1 MKNNFKKDELK
12 KGENKSSKMVLE
24 FLEKNNLH
32 KKEFAQMI
40 GVTLSYVYNL
50 IDENVPFSTRS
61 ITLERIATVMDINPE
76 DFIEYQIPQDVVSY
90 SENLLM
96 LKDLIK
102 LNKLSTLQFLQMF
115 ERKKR
120 LELVDIL
127 RGAKPI
133 QIDFIGLKNI
143 GDARNMSK
151 KDLFEMWKTRMIE
164 YLKNGGFNIEK
175 NQKLIMAMFDCAY
188 DEICNNM

>member
-1 MKNNFKKDELK
+1 MKNADINK
-12 KGENKSSKMVLE
+12 KSSKLVAD
-24 FLEKNNLH
+24 FLEKNKLH
-32 KKEFAQMI
+32 KKDFAQMI

-50 IDENVPFSTRS
+50 IDDNVPFSTRS
-61 ITLERIATVMDINPE
+61 ITLERIAVVMDINPE
-76 DFIEYQIPQDVVSY
+76 EFMEYQIPSDVESF

-102 LNKLSTLQFLQMF
+102 YNNLTTLDFLKMF

-133 QIDFIGLKNI
+133 QIDFAELKKIANALKM
-143 GDARNMSK
+143 DNK
-151 KDLFEMWKTRMIE
+151 ELFEMWKKRMVE
-164 YLKNGGFNIEK
+164 YLIEGGFNIEK
-175 NQKLIMAMFDCAY
+175 NKKLLDSMFNCAF
-188 DEICNNM
+188 DVISSDV

>member
-1 MKNNFKKDELK
+1 MKNNNVIQK
-12 KGENKSSKMVLE
+12 KSSKIVSD
-24 FLEKNNLH
+24 FLKETKLH

-50 IDENVPFSTRS
+50 IDENVAFSTRS
-61 ITLERIATVMDINPE
+61 VTLERIATVMDINPE
-76 DFIEYQIPQDVVSY
+76 DFIEYQIPQDITSY

-102 LNKLSTLQFLQMF
+102 HNNLTTLEFLKMF

-133 QIDFIGLKNI
+133 QIDFEELKKI
-143 GDARNMSK
+143 ASALNMSK
-151 KDLFEMWKTRMIE
+151 EELFSMWKTRMIE
-164 YLKNGGFNIEK
+164 YLEEGGFNIEK
-175 NQKLIMAMFDCAY
+175 NKELLKAIFDCAWK
-188 DEICNNM
+188 NTSSKS

>member
-1 MKNNFKKDELK
+1 MDNI
-12 KGENKSSKMVLE
+12 KSSKMVLD

-50 IDENVPFSTRS
+50 TDENIPFPSRSTT
-61 ITLERIATVMDINPE
+61 IERIATVMDINPE
-76 DFIEYQIPQDVVSY
+76 DFVEYQIPQDAVPY
-90 SENLLM
+90 SENLLF

-102 LNKLSTLQFLQMF
+102 HNKLTTLQFLKMF
-115 ERKKR
+115 EGKKR

-133 QIDFIGLKNI
+133 QIDFNELKQI
-143 GDARNMSK
+143 SKVLNMAK
-151 KDLFEMWKTRMIE
+151 EEFFEMWKTRMLE
-164 YLKNGGFNIEK
+164 YLSEGGFSLEK
-175 NQKLIMAMFDCAY
+175 NKKLLEIMFKGAKNY
-188 DEICNNM
+188 TLELS

>member
-1 MKNNFKKDELK
+1 MKTNNI
-12 KGENKSSKMVLE
+12 NKTSSNMVKV
-24 FLEKNNLH
+24 FLEENNLH

-76 DFIEYQIPQDVVSY
+76 DFSEYQIPSDGITY
-90 SENLLM
+90 SENLLL

-102 LNKLSTLQFLQMF
+102 MNKYSTLEFLRLF
-115 ERKKR
+115 ERRKR

-133 QIDFIGLKNI
+133 QIDILELKKI
-143 GDARNMSK
+143 AKALNMNNEE
-151 KDLFEMWKTRMIE
+151 LFNLWKSRMIE
-164 YLKNGGFNIEK
+164 YLREGGFNIDK
-175 NQKLIMAMFDCAY
+175 NKKLLETMFDCAFGVLPS
-188 DEICNNM
+188 IN

>member
-1 MKNNFKKDELK
+1 MK
-12 KGENKSSKMVLE
+12 ENISKKSSNLVKE

-61 ITLERIATVMDINPE
+61 TTLERIAVVMDINPE
-76 DFIEYQIPQDVVSY
+76 EFIEYQIPQETISY
-90 SENLLM
+90 SENLLL

-102 LNKLSTLQFLQMF
+102 NNKLSTLDFLKMF

-120 LELVDIL
+120 I
-127 RGAKPI
+127 K
-133 QIDFIGLKNI
+133 FIVK
-143 GDARNMSK
+143 R
-151 KDLFEMWKTRMIE
+151 
-164 YLKNGGFNIEK
+164 Y
-175 NQKLIMAMFDCAY
+175 IMCS
-188 DEICNNM
+188 

>member
-1 MKNNFKKDELK
+1 MKNNLRIQK
-12 KGENKSSKMVLE
+12 KSSQLVND
-24 FLEKNNLH
+24 FLNKTNLH
-32 KKEFAQMI
+32 KKDFAQMI

-50 IDENVPFSTRS
+50 IDENVPFSSRA

-76 DFIEYQIPQDVVSY
+76 EFAEYQIPSEIESY

-102 LNKLSTLQFLQMF
+102 HNNLSTLDFLKMF
-115 ERKKR
+115 EKKKR

-133 QIDFIGLKNI
+133 QIDFAELKKIANALKMN
-143 GDARNMSK
+143 DEE
-151 KDLFEMWKTRMIE
+151 LFLMWKKRLVE
-164 YLKNGGFNIEK
+164 YLKEGGFNIANNK
-175 NQKLIMAMFDCAY
+175 DLINGIFEGAKKVVKSLD
-188 DEICNNM
+188 

>member
-1 MKNNFKKDELK
+1 MDNI
-12 KGENKSSKMVLE
+12 KSSKMVSD

-61 ITLERIATVMDINPE
+61 TTLERIAIVMDINPE
-76 DFIEYQIPQDVVSY
+76 EFIEYQIPQEVIPY
-90 SENLLM
+90 SENLLY

-102 LNKLSTLQFLQMF
+102 HNNLSALKFLKLF

-127 RGAKPI
+127 RGVKPI
-133 QIDFIGLKNI
+133 QIDFEELKKI
-143 GDARNMSK
+143 ADVLNMDK
-151 KDLFEMWKTRMIE
+151 TELFELWKKRMLE
-164 YLKNGGFNIEK
+164 YLVDGGFNLEK
-175 NQKLIMAMFDCAY
+175 NNNLINKMFEGAKNFIMQ
-188 DEICNNM
+188 ES

>member
-1 MKNNFKKDELK
+1 MKNSFKSEKTKELN
-12 KGENKSSKMVLE
+12 NKSSKMVLE

-76 DFIEYQIPQDVVSY
+76 DFIEYQIPQDVISF

-102 LNKLSTLQFLQMF
+102 YNKLSTLQFLQMF

-133 QIDFIGLKNI
+133 QIDFNELKSIGEAL
-143 GDARNMSK
+143 NMSK
-151 KDLFEMWKTRMIE
+151 KDLFEMWKKRMIE
-164 YLKNGGFNIEK
+164 YLKNGGLNIEK
-175 NQKLIMAMFDCAY
+175 NRELVDAMFNCAY
-188 DEICNNM
+188 EEICNKI

>member
-1 MKNNFKKDELK
+1 MDNI
-12 KGENKSSKMVLE
+12 KSSKKVAD
-24 FLEKNNLH
+24 FLDTTGLH

-61 ITLERIATVMDINPE
+61 TTLERIATVMDIDPE
-76 DFIEYQIPQDVVSY
+76 EFAEYQIPQDSVPY
-90 SENLLM
+90 SENLIY

-102 LNKLSTLQFLQMF
+102 HENLTTLNFLKMF

-127 RGAKPI
+127 RGVKAIP
-133 QIDFIGLKNI
+133 IDFSELKKI
-143 GDARNMSK
+143 SEILNMTK
-151 KDLFEMWKTRMIE
+151 EEFFEMWKKRMLE
-164 YLKNGGFNIEK
+164 YLKEGGFNLEK
-175 NQKLIMAMFDCAY
+175 NKQLIENMFKSAKSY
-188 DEICNNM
+188 TFG

>member
-1 MKNNFKKDELK
+1 MKSNDFNI
-12 KGENKSSKMVLE
+12 KSSKLVAD
-24 FLEKNNLH
+24 FLDRTKLH

-50 IDENVPFSTRS
+50 IDENIPFSTRS
-61 ITLERIATVMDINPE
+61 ITLERIATIMDINPE
-76 DFIEYQIPQDVVSY
+76 DFLEYQIPQDSLPF
-90 SENLLM
+90 SENLIL

-102 LNKLSTLQFLQMF
+102 SNNMTTLDFLKLF

-133 QIDFIGLKNI
+133 QIDFLELKKI
-143 GDARNMSK
+143 TQALNMN
-151 KDLFEMWKTRMIE
+151 DDDFFNLWKSRMIE
-164 YLKNGGFNIEK
+164 YLQEGGFNIEK
-175 NQKLIMAMFDCAY
+175 NKKMLNAMFNCAHQ
-188 DEICNNM
+188 NMA

>member
-1 MKNNFKKDELK
+1 MKQNNA
-12 KGENKSSKMVLE
+12 SSKMVAD

-50 IDENVPFSTRS
+50 IDENVPFSTRT

-76 DFIEYQIPQDVVSY
+76 DFMEYQIPADIAPF
-90 SENLLM
+90 SENLLL

-102 LNKLSTLQFLQMF
+102 HNNFSTLDFLKNF
-115 ERKKR
+115 ERRKR

-133 QIDFIGLKNI
+133 QIDISELKKIANTL
-143 GDARNMSK
+143 NMSNEK
-151 KDLFEMWKTRMIE
+151 LFSLWKSRMIE
-164 YLKNGGFNIEK
+164 YLKDGGFNIDK
-175 NQKLIMAMFDCAY
+175 NKKLLETMFNCANKA
-188 DEICNNM
+188 ITTLG

>member
-1 MKNNFKKDELK
+1 MNNI
-12 KGENKSSKMVLE
+12 KSSKMVAD
-24 FLEKNNLH
+24 FLDKTKLH

-50 IDENVPFSTRS
+50 IDENVAFSTRS

-76 DFIEYQIPQDVVSY
+76 DFIEYQIPQDSVVY
-90 SENLLM
+90 SENLLF

-102 LNKLSTLQFLQMF
+102 HNKLSTLEFLKMF

-133 QIDFIGLKNI
+133 QIDFEELKKVANI
-143 GDARNMSK
+143 LNMTK
-151 KDLFEMWKTRMIE
+151 TQLFEMWKTRMFE
-164 YLKNGGFNIEK
+164 YLREGGFNLDKNKNLLEK
-175 NQKLIMAMFDCAY
+175 MFQSAQNY
-188 DEICNNM
+188 AVTES

>member
-1 MKNNFKKDELK
+1 MKKNNVSKD
-12 KGENKSSKMVLE
+12 SSKIVAD
-24 FLEKNNLH
+24 FLEKTKLH

-61 ITLERIATVMDINPE
+61 TTLERIATVMDINPE
-76 DFIEYQIPQDVVSY
+76 EFIEYQIPQDIVTY

-102 LNKLSTLQFLQMF
+102 FNNLTTLDFLKMF

-133 QIDFIGLKNI
+133 QIDFLELKQI
-143 GDARNMSK
+143 ASALSMSK
-151 KDLFEMWKTRMIE
+151 EELFSMWKKRMVE
-164 YLKNGGFNIEK
+164 YLQEGGFNVENNK
-175 NQKLIMAMFDCAY
+175 KLLDAMFSCAY
-188 DEICNNM
+188 NSIEYS

>member
-1 MKNNFKKDELK
+1 MKTNSITMK
-12 KGENKSSKMVLE
+12 KSSKLVSD
-24 FLEKNNLH
+24 FLENSKLH
-32 KKEFAQMI
+32 KKDFAQMI

-61 ITLERIATVMDINPE
+61 TTLERIATVMDINPE
-76 DFIEYQIPQDVVSY
+76 DFMEYQIPSEVTSY

-102 LNKLSTLQFLQMF
+102 QNNLTTVEFLKMF

-133 QIDFIGLKNI
+133 QIDYEELKKIAN
-143 GDARNMSK
+143 ALNMTR
-151 KDLFEMWKTRMIE
+151 DELFEMWKKRMIE
-164 YLKNGGFNIEK
+164 YLRDGGFNIER
-175 NQKLIMAMFDCAY
+175 NYKLTDTLFKCAKEFISQ
-188 DEICNNM
+188 DS

>member
-1 MKNNFKKDELK
+1 MKNNSHKKEE
-12 KGENKSSKMVLE
+12 ENKSSKMVLE

-50 IDENVPFSTRS
+50 IDKNVPFSTRA
-61 ITLERIATVMDINPE
+61 ITLERIAVVMDINPE
-76 DFIEYQIPQDVVSY
+76 DFLEYQIPDDITSY

-102 LNKLSTLQFLQMF
+102 LNKLTTLKFLQMF

-133 QIDFIGLKNI
+133 QIDYAELKKIGEAL
-143 GDARNMSK
+143 NMSK
-151 KDLFEMWKTRMIE
+151 EDLFKMWQKRMIE
-164 YLKNGGFNIEK
+164 YLKEGGFSVEK
-175 NQKLIMAMFDCAY
+175 NQKLLNAMFNCAFS
-188 DEICNNM
+188 EVSK

>member
-1 MKNNFKKDELK
+1 MKNNDTQK
-12 KGENKSSKMVLE
+12 KSSKLVSD
-24 FLEKNNLH
+24 FLDNTQLH
-32 KKEFAQMI
+32 KKDFAQMI

-76 DFIEYQIPQDVVSY
+76 DFIEYQIPQDPQTF
-90 SENLLM
+90 SENLIM

-102 LNKLSTLQFLQMF
+102 SNNLTTLDFLKMF

-133 QIDFIGLKNI
+133 QIDFEELKKI
-143 GDARNMSK
+143 AAALNMSK
-151 KDLFEMWKTRMIE
+151 DELFALWKSRMIE
-164 YLKNGGFNIEK
+164 YLESGGFNIK
-175 NQKLIMAMFDCAY
+175 NNKILLDNMFDCARKII
-188 DEICNNM
+188 ENN

>member
-1 MKNNFKKDELK
+1 MNNI
-12 KGENKSSKMVLE
+12 KSSKIVAE

-61 ITLERIATVMDINPE
+61 TTLERIATVMDINPE
-76 DFIEYQIPQDVVSY
+76 EFIEYQIPQEPVLY
-90 SENLLM
+90 SENLLY

-102 LNKLSTLQFLQMF
+102 YNNLSTLEFLKMF
-115 ERKKR
+115 ERRKR

-133 QIDFIGLKNI
+133 KIDFEELKQI
-143 GDARNMSK
+143 AKVLNMDK
-151 KDLFEMWKTRMIE
+151 EQLFKMWKKRMLE
-164 YLKNGGFNIEK
+164 YLREGGFNLENNKNLLEK
-175 NQKLIMAMFDCAY
+175 MFECANSY
-188 DEICNNM
+188 VNKNA

>member
-1 MKNNFKKDELK
+1 MKNIQNNVNNTHEQK
-12 KGENKSSKMVLE
+12 KSSKLVYD
-24 FLEKNNLH
+24 FLEKTKLH

-76 DFIEYQIPQDVVSY
+76 EFIEYQIPSDIVQY

-102 LNKLSTLQFLQMF
+102 FNKMTTLDFLKMF

-133 QIDFIGLKNI
+133 QIDYQELKQI
-143 GDARNMSK
+143 AQVLNMSK
-151 KDLFEMWKTRMIE
+151 DELFTLWKTRMIE
-164 YLKNGGFNIEK
+164 YLEEGGLNIIKNK
-175 NQKLIMAMFDCAY
+175 KLIDSMFECAHNY
-188 DEICNNM
+188 IKIK

>member
-1 MKNNFKKDELK
+1 
-12 KGENKSSKMVLE
+12 MVYD

-76 DFIEYQIPQDVVSY
+76 DFIEYQIPQDLISY

-102 LNKLSTLQFLQMF
+102 YNKLSTLDFLKMF

-133 QIDFIGLKNI
+133 QIDFSELKKI
-143 GDARNMSK
+143 AKALNMSNEE
-151 KDLFEMWKTRMIE
+151 LFVLWKARLIE
-164 YLKNGGFNIEK
+164 YLQEGGFNVQNNK
-175 NQKLIMAMFDCAY
+175 KLLDSMFDCARNAIK
-188 DEICNNM
+188 ELV

>member
-1 MKNNFKKDELK
+1 MKRDNVNK
-12 KGENKSSKMVLE
+12 KSSKIVAD
-24 FLEKNNLH
+24 FLESNNLH

-50 IDENVPFSTRS
+50 IDENIPFSTRS

-76 DFIEYQIPQDVVSY
+76 DFIEYQIPQDSIAF
-90 SENLLM
+90 SENLLL

-102 LNKLSTLQFLQMF
+102 FNKISTLEFLRMF
-115 ERKKR
+115 EGKKR

-133 QIDFIGLKNI
+133 QIDFMELKKI
-143 GDARNMSK
+143 AKALNMSNDELF
-151 KDLFEMWKTRMIE
+151 DLWKTRFVE
-164 YLKNGGFNIEK
+164 YLQEGGFNIEK
-175 NQKLIMAMFDCAY
+175 NKDILNSMLECAKKVTS
-188 DEICNNM
+188 

>member
-1 MKNNFKKDELK
+1 MNDI
-12 KGENKSSKMVLE
+12 KSSKKVAD

-50 IDENVPFSTRS
+50 IDENVAFSTRS
-61 ITLERIATVMDINPE
+61 TTLERIATVMDINPE
-76 DFIEYQIPQDVVSY
+76 EFSEYQIPQDVISY
-90 SENLLM
+90 SENLLW

-102 LNKLSTLQFLQMF
+102 HNKMTTLEFLKMF

-133 QIDFIGLKNI
+133 QIDFAELKKIANI
-143 GDARNMSK
+143 LNMTK
-151 KDLFEMWKTRMIE
+151 PELFDMWKKRMLE
-164 YLKNGGFNIEK
+164 YLCEGGFNLEK
-175 NQKLIMAMFDCAY
+175 NSILLEKMFESAKNYIMQ
-188 DEICNNM
+188 EG

>member
-1 MKNNFKKDELK
+1 
-12 KGENKSSKMVLE
+12 MVAD
-24 FLEKNNLH
+24 FLQANNLH

-76 DFIEYQIPQDVVSY
+76 DFIEYQIPQDNTFY

-102 LNKLSTLQFLQMF
+102 FNKLSTLDFLRFF

-133 QIDFIGLKNI
+133 QIDFSELKKIALALNMP
-143 GDARNMSK
+143 DDELFALWKAR
-151 KDLFEMWKTRMIE
+151 LIE
-164 YLKNGGFNIEK
+164 YLQEGGFNIKKNEK
-175 NQKLIMAMFDCAY
+175 LLTSMFDCAKNTI
-188 DEICNNM
+188 DEIN

>member
-1 MKNNFKKDELK
+1 
-12 KGENKSSKMVLE
+12 MVAD

-50 IDENVPFSTRS
+50 IDDNVPFSTRS
-61 ITLERIATVMDINPE
+61 VTLERIACVMDINPE
-76 DFIEYQIPQDVVSY
+76 DFIEYQIPQDSTPY
-90 SENLLM
+90 SENLIL
-96 LKDLIK
+96 LKDLIRH
-102 LNKLSTLQFLQMF
+102 NNLSTLNFLKMF

-133 QIDFIGLKNI
+133 QVDFEELKKIAN
-143 GDARNMSK
+143 ALNMK
-151 KDLFEMWKTRMIE
+151 KAELFDMWKKRMIE
-164 YLKNGGFNIEK
+164 YLKEGGFNIEN
-175 NQKLIMAMFDCAY
+175 NQKLIDKIFESARAY
-188 DEICNNM
+188 VMQES

>member
-1 MKNNFKKDELK
+1 MKNVEM
-12 KGENKSSKMVLE
+12 NKRSSKMVAE

-50 IDENVPFSTRS
+50 IDENVPFSTRTT
-61 ITLERIATVMDINPE
+61 TLERIATIMDINPE
-76 DFIEYQIPQDVVSY
+76 EFIEYQIPSDIMPY

-102 LNKLSTLQFLQMF
+102 TNKLSTLEFLKFF

-133 QIDFIGLKNI
+133 QIDFKELEKIAKAL
-143 GDARNMSK
+143 NMTNEE
-151 KDLFEMWKTRMIE
+151 LFMLWKTRFVE
-164 YLKNGGFNIEK
+164 YLQEGGFNIQNNK
-175 NQKLIMAMFDCAY
+175 KLIESMFDCAKKVLF
-188 DEICNNM
+188 

>member
-1 MKNNFKKDELK
+1 MNNI
-12 KGENKSSKMVLE
+12 KSSKMVAD
-24 FLEKNNLH
+24 FLDKTKLH

-50 IDENVPFSTRS
+50 IDENVAFSTRS

-76 DFIEYQIPQDVVSY
+76 EFTEYQIPQESVVY
-90 SENLLM
+90 SENLLF

-102 LNKLSTLQFLQMF
+102 YNKLSTLEFLKMF

-133 QIDFIGLKNI
+133 QIDFEELKKVANI
-143 GDARNMSK
+143 LNMTK
-151 KDLFEMWKTRMIE
+151 TQFFEMWKTRMLE
-164 YLKNGGFNIEK
+164 YLQDGGFNLEK
-175 NQKLIMAMFDCAY
+175 NKNLLDKMFQSAQNY
-188 DEICNNM
+188 AKTES

>member
-1 MKNNFKKDELK
+1 MKNIAYKNKKE
-12 KGENKSSKMVLE
+12 EKSSKKLAD
-24 FLEKNNLH
+24 FLKKNNLH
-32 KKEFAQMI
+32 KKDFAKMV

-76 DFIEYQIPQDVVSY
+76 EFIEYQIPPDTVAY
-90 SENLLM
+90 GENLLM

-102 LNKLSTLQFLQMF
+102 ENKLSTLDFLKMF
-115 ERKKR
+115 DRKKR

-133 QIDFIGLKNI
+133 LIDFEELKEI
-143 GDARNMSK
+143 AKVLKMTSEE
-151 KDLFEMWKTRMIE
+151 LFKLWKTRMIE
-164 YLKNGGFNIEK
+164 YLKEGGFNIEK
-175 NQKLIMAMFDCAY
+175 NIKLINTMFKSANE
-188 DEICNNM
+188 EINKVYNS

>member
-1 MKNNFKKDELK
+1 MKNNINK
-12 KGENKSSKMVLE
+12 KSSAIVKD
-24 FLEKNNLH
+24 FLEKTKLH

-61 ITLERIATVMDINPE
+61 ITLERIAIVMDINPE
-76 DFIEYQIPQDVVSY
+76 EFIEYQIPQDIETY
-90 SENLLM
+90 SDNLLM

-102 LNKLSTLQFLQMF
+102 HNNLTTLDFLKMF

-133 QIDFIGLKNI
+133 QIDFEELKKI
-143 GDARNMSK
+143 AKALNMNK
-151 KDLFEMWKTRMIE
+151 EELFSLWKNRMIE
-164 YLKNGGFNIEK
+164 YLKDGGFNIEK
-175 NQKLIMAMFDCAY
+175 NKNLANVMFERASKY
-188 DEICNNM
+188 VINNY